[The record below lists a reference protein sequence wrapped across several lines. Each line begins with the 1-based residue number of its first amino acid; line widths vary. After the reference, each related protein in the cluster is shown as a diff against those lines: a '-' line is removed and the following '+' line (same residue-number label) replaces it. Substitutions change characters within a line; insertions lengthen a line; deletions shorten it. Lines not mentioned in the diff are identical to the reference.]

1 MKHFL
6 AYLSESL
13 EVKQLKHLT
22 HAEDHPIISGSE
34 GFAHAHKTLSAIHAH
49 MSGQGEEHGVKI
61 TEKFDG
67 APSLVFGYHPVTK
80 KFFVASKSAFN
91 KNPKINYTE
100 EDIDRNHGHAPGLAA
115 KLKAALTHLKK
126 VAPKQGVYQGDLMH
140 SEGDVQSA
148 GGAYHFTPNTV
159 THTVDKNSD
168 EGRKVGR
175 AKLGIVV
182 HTKYEENPDEPGV
195 ENMNAGFDVDH
206 GSFRHSPD
214 VHMINP
220 EVHFQGTYTPTQQKT
235 FQMHMRKATAHHNAL
250 GKQGYAALAGH
261 EDHMTSYINST
272 VRNGTKPSLQGY
284 KAHLREKQASAVAS
298 VKTDKAKQIKQK
310 HHDDLIAHVDAN
322 KEHFEN
328 AIGMHQNL
336 QQAKNQLI
344 AALNTHKRQMSYS
357 IKGEQSHPE
366 GFVGI
371 LKNAKGESL
380 PSKLVS
386 REPTGFAAM
395 NLQGMG
401 KFQKAKKK

>member
-6 AYLSESL
+6 AYLSEAL

-22 HAEDHPIISGSE
+22 HAEDHPIISGAE
-34 GFAHAHKTLSAIHAH
+34 GFEHARKTLSGVHAH
-49 MSGQGEEHGVKI
+49 MSGQGEEHGVKV

-67 APSLVFGYHPVTK
+67 APSIVFGHHPDTG

-91 KNPKINYTE
+91 KNPKINYSE
-100 EDIDRNHGHAPGLAA
+100 EDIDRNHGHAPGLAQ
-115 KLKAALTHLKK
+115 KLKAALAHLKK
-126 VAPKQGVYQGDLMH
+126 SAPKKGVYQGDMMYTKD
-140 SEGDVQSA
+140 DVHTA

-159 THTVDKNSD
+159 THSVEKGTE

-182 HTKYEENPDEPGV
+182 HTKYEPNPEAPGV
-195 ENMNAGFDVDH
+195 ENMTAGFDVDH
-206 GSFRHSPD
+206 GAFRHSPD

-220 EVHFQGTYTPTQQKT
+220 ELHFQGTYTPTQQKM

-261 EDHMTSYINST
+261 ETHLSTYINST
-272 VRNGTKPSLQGY
+272 VRNTTKPSVQGY
-284 KAHLREKQASAVAS
+284 KAWLKERQAREVGS

-328 AIGMHQNL
+328 ALGVHHNL

-344 AALNTHKRQMSYS
+344 GALNTHKRQISYT

-366 GFVGI
+366 GFVAI
-371 LKNAKGESL
+371 LKNEKGESL

-401 KFQKAKKK
+401 KFQKAKK